1 MSDRKKLQTDDMDEV
16 YRAHART
23 VYKYLLSLCHTES
36 IAEELMQETFYQA
49 IRCLKNYDGSCQIG
63 TWLCAI
69 AKNLWLRYCKK
80 HRLEEVYDEITDSG
94 TAPSAQDLFFSKWNR
109 LQLMR
114 ALHEVAEPMREV
126 MYLRLSADLSFREI
140 GEILGHTENWAR
152 VNYYRGKEQ
161 VLQKM
166 EAL

>member
-1 MSDRKKLQTDDMDEV
+1 MDKRTLQTEDMEEV
-16 YRAHART
+16 YLAHARM

-36 IAEELMQETFYQA
+36 VAEDLMQETFYQA
-49 IRCLKNYDGSCQIG
+49 IRCLKKYDGSCQIG

-80 HRLEEVYDEITDSG
+80 HSFEEVYDETVDSG
-94 TAPSAQDLFFSKWNR
+94 TTPSAQDLFFSKWNR
-109 LQLMR
+109 LQFIR
-114 ALHEVAEPMREV
+114 ALHEVREPMREV

-140 GEILGHTENWAR
+140 GEILGHSENWAR

-161 VLQKM
+161 VMQKM
-166 EAL
+166 EEL